1 MKIYLMGDQN
11 IVEKITRDVKDLDNI
26 MENVRV
32 NDLVKYFEKNNLE
45 YIIKIR
51 GENMIEDLDGTIGF
65 FSDLIASHNFSIN
78 DFISS
83 IGIDAPI
90 IKAPNR
96 GLKME
101 TALIQIRA
109 EDENS
114 LIMKYFEEN
123 ANKFDLLVFD
133 ENEKELGSIFLG
145 FDIKKKHSPCIFKR

>member
-1 MKIYLMGDQN
+1 MKIYLMGNQN
-11 IVEKITRDVKDLDNI
+11 IVEKITRDVEDLDNI

-83 IGIDAPI
+83 IGIDVPI
-90 IKAPNR
+90 IEPPNR
-96 GLKME
+96 GLKMK

-145 FDIKKKHSPCIFKR
+145 FDIKKKA